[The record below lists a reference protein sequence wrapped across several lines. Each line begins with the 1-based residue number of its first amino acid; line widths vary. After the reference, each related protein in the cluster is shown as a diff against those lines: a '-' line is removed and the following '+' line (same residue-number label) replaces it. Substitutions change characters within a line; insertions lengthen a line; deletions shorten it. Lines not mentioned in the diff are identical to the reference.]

1 MFENTLL
8 ETSAARPA
16 RARATAVSLSLQAA
30 ALVAV
35 FAFPLVFPAT
45 LRPEIK
51 RAGVPLFYAVPKAV
65 PIFIDK
71 VTNDRVP
78 SSPTQQTITVPD
90 TRLIFIPSKGT
101 GKKRDSSETDPSICV
116 SPCIP
121 QVGNGG
127 DTNVIASIGNTTGS
141 IVRLDPPKRVRIS
154 QMEPGAILRRIQPQ
168 YPITAKATQTQGAVV
183 LHAIIARDGTMQ
195 SVQVIAGHPLLVE
208 AARQAVAQWRYR
220 PFLLNGSAVEVE
232 TQITVNFKLANQ

>member
-30 ALVAV
+30 ALAAV

-45 LRPEIK
+45 LRPEI
-51 RAGVPLFYAVPKAV
+51 RQAGVPILYRAPQVV
-65 PIFIDK
+65 EIFG
-71 VTNDRVP
+71 VEGGQSP
-78 SSPTQQTITVPD
+78 SPDTILDVLLVPD
-90 TRLIFIPSKGT
+90 NRLRYILSDGT
-101 GKKRDSSETDPSICV
+101 GEHPTRDSEMP
-116 SPCIP
+116 PCGSDCGAG
-121 QVGNGG
+121 VGPGK
-127 DTNVIASIGNTTGS
+127 DSLPDFIGVVVGPK
-141 IVRLDPPKRVRIS
+141 IKLDPPTRLRIS
-154 QMEPGAILRRIQPQ
+154 NIQPGAILRRIQPQ

-195 SVQVIAGHPLLVE
+195 SVQVIEGHPLLVE